1 MPGGGAMA
9 ALKRGWTLGWQTM
22 KRNTLLLGIAFIL
35 VGFVNVLSPTNLIQ
49 DWIGPDSGL
58 RGLVLAEV
66 IGMLLPGGPYV
77 VFPLIAVLYSSG
89 AGLGPAVTIIT
100 SWSTQALLTISFE
113 LPFHGM
119 AFHGHPL
126 GIRAGCPLAGR
137 PGGHAFIWIKP
148 AGYRPPGLGRHTPGR
163 YTPGPG

>member
-1 MPGGGAMA
+1 MTTATII
-9 ALKRGWTLGWQTM
+9 LWVITLGLVLYAWRRGDGSLHKGVALGWLTI
-22 KRNTLLLGIAFIL
+22 KRNIFLLVIAFML
-35 VGFVNVLSPTNLIQ
+35 VGYVNVLSPTNLIH

-113 LPFHGM
+113 LPFMGWRFT
-119 AFHGHPL
+119 AIRWGLGFVIPL
-126 GIRAGCPLAGR
+126 LAG
-137 PGGHAFIWIKP
+137 
-148 AGYRPPGLGRHTPGR
+148 LGAVLLFR
-163 YTPGPG
+163 